1 MSGLTEV
8 SAAALMGLRAQA
20 LAGRREAPALARRPG
35 VSPARPRGE
44 GHEIR
49 ELRPFVEG
57 DDPRRIDAAATARS
71 GILHVRAFHE
81 DRDRTLT
88 LIADFRRP
96 MLWGVSR
103 FRSASAAEALM
114 IEAWRALEEGGTVA
128 AAALTEAGI
137 LWSPS
142 AGRMRGA
149 ALTAG
154 FLERAHASALAASG
168 LMEAPPR
175 DLAPDLLRAARLAP
189 RGASLLLASA
199 MDRPGAGLDAVLGE
213 IRRRGPLR
221 VLLATEDFERSPP
234 SGALPYLDE
243 SGEAGFGRFDGLPAR
258 LKALRADLER
268 RGLQVS
274 EIGGP
279 DGAA

>member
-8 SAAALMGLRAQA
+8 SAEALMALRGRA

-35 VSPARPRGE
+35 SAPARPRGQ

-49 ELRPFVEG
+49 ELRPYVEG
-57 DDPRRIDAAATARS
+57 DDPRWIDAAATARS
-71 GILHVRAFHE
+71 GAPQVRAFHE
-81 DRDRTLT
+81 DRDRALT

-96 MLWGVSR
+96 MLWGVAR
-103 FRSASAAEALM
+103 FRSVAAAEALM

-128 AAALTEAGI
+128 AAALTEAGL
-137 LWSPS
+137 LWRAP
-142 AGRMRGA
+142 AGRARGA
-149 ALTAG
+149 ALVAG
-154 FLERAHASALAASG
+154 FLERAHASALAASALTEG
-168 LMEAPPR
+168 SARE
-175 DLAPDLLRAARLAP
+175 LAPDLLRAARLAP

-199 MDRPGAGLDAVLGE
+199 FDRPGASLDAAFGE

-221 VLLATEDFERSPP
+221 VLLATEDFERAPP
-234 SGALPYLDE
+234 TGLLPYLDE
-243 SGEAGFGRFDGLPAR
+243 AGEAGFGRFDGLPAR
-258 LKALRADLER
+258 LAALKSSLER
-268 RGLQVS
+268 QGLQVS